1 LDEVLKQADYVS
13 MHIPLLPATK
23 GLIGAE
29 QLAVMKKGAILINT
43 SRGAVVDEA
52 ALIDAL
58 RSGHLGGA
66 GLDVFTTEPTPGDN
80 PLFQFDNVVLTP
92 HMAAHTDDALK
103 AMSMVAEDIL
113 RVLEGKEPVY
123 RVV

>member
-1 LDEVLKQADYVS
+1 
-13 MHIPLLPATK
+13 M
-23 GLIGAE
+23 IGAA
-29 QLAVMKKGAILINT
+29 QLAKMKKGAILINT

-58 RSGHLGGA
+58 KSGHLGGA
-66 GLDVFTTEPTPGDN
+66 GLDVFTTEPTPSDN
-80 PLFQFDNVVLTP
+80 PLFQLENVVLTP

-103 AMSMVAEDIL
+103 AMSMVAEDVI
-113 RVLEGKEPVY
+113 RVLEGKEPAY